1 MGKTNQ
7 LGVLADV
14 FVTDASNNVGIGGSP
29 SGSYK
34 LEVTGT
40 AKVSGILTLGS
51 TISNGTYAYTL
62 PSATGT
68 LALTSALGDYLP
80 LAGGTLTGAL
90 SGTSASFS
98 STATATA
105 FIPSGA
111 TVPTNGMYL
120 SAANTLNFST
130 NTTNRL
136 TINSTG
142 NIGIGAVPSGYGAR
156 LAIKMPN
163 TTFWNGISIYS
174 STNESQIYMGHD
186 GTNGAI
192 GTTYGASGS
201 FTPLIFQTSET
212 ERMRISSGGNLFVG
226 TLSDRELFNLGGN
239 TALINSNTYSTSL
252 SRSIIYYSST
262 ISYGLQPI
270 ANINFLTQGDAASAM
285 TFTTRSSAVDYAER
299 MRITTNGDLY
309 IGTTSTINSNSSVF
323 QMAFDNNTRTGMA
336 LKGTAAGSF
345 GAIYFYNN
353 SGTLQGSIS
362 SNGTGTTFYNTNSS
376 DVRLKKN
383 FEKWDENVSDK
394 FFQLEPKLFNYLT
407 DEDGTNKTKG
417 YIANDAV
424 KDFPEAYPL
433 GQDGYY
439 SFNPSGMTV
448 YLMKAIQELNERLN
462 KAGL

>member
-90 SGTSASFS
+90 SGTSASLS
-98 STATATA
+98 STVAITLTA
-105 FIPSGA
+105 SD
-111 TVPTNGMYL
+111 
-120 SAANTLNFST
+120 S
-130 NTTNRL
+130 
-136 TINSTG
+136 
-142 NIGIGAVPSGYGAR
+142 
-156 LAIKMPN
+156 
-163 TTFWNGISIYS
+163 
-174 STNESQIYMGHD
+174 
-186 GTNGAI
+186 
-192 GTTYGASGS
+192 
-201 FTPLIFQTSET
+201 
-212 ERMRISSGGNLFVG
+212 RII
-226 TLSDRELFNLGGN
+226 GGN
-239 TALINSNTYSTSL
+239 TTGRLLLGNSGTTTYAIFNGATNAIPNTIL
-252 SRSIIYYSST
+252 
-262 ISYGLQPI
+262 
-270 ANINFLTQGDAASAM
+270 LTTDN
-285 TFTTRSSAVDYAER
+285 TER